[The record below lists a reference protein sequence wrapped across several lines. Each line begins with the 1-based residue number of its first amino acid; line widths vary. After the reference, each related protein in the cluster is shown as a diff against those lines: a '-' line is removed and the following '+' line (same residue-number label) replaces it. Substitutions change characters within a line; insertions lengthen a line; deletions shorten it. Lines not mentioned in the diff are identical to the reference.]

1 MIDVNDNAPV
11 FDKTVYE
18 FILSSSLRNFTT
30 PAFVKA
36 TDADAEEPNNVVRY
50 EIINGNYEN
59 KFRLDKYTGQLM
71 LVEPLMAGRPKS
83 RQKRQS
89 RDSDV
94 FVLTVRAYDL
104 GVPVM
109 FSMATIRIYPPE
121 SKTRTVTFVLPGR
134 NIDRKKTEDIL
145 STITGGRVIIHDIK
159 PYDEGHGQMDGDGVD
174 GTNAGIDFGGKGSG
188 SGSGSGNGKDKSVVT
203 ATVLYDSN
211 SVVDISQIQ
220 KRLQLNNAT
229 ADIAVRDSTE
239 AEVSFSV
246 DLLVQKSLMRAVFQ
260 NLYKAENKILFWLLI
275 AFAALIIAII
285 LALLLCCICPWCP
298 LYGATR

>member
-1 MIDVNDNAPV
+1 MIDVNDNAPI

-18 FILSSSLRNFTT
+18 FILSSNLRNFTT

-59 KFRLDKYTGQLM
+59 KFRLDKFTGQLM
-71 LVEPLMAGRPKS
+71 LVEPLMAGRPKPS
-83 RQKRQS
+83 RQTRQL

-121 SKTRTVTFVLPGR
+121 SKTRTVTFVLPGS
-134 NIDRKKTEDIL
+134 NIDRKKTEEIL
-145 STITGGRVIIHDIK
+145 STITGGRVIIHDIQ
-159 PYDEGHGQMDGDGVD
+159 PYNEDRDQMNGDGID
-174 GTNAGIDFGGKGSG
+174 GSNTGINFGNK
-188 SGSGSGNGKDKSVVT
+188 GNGKEKSVVT

-220 KRLQLNNAT
+220 KRLQLSNVT
-229 ADIAVRDSTE
+229 SGISVRDNTE
-239 AEVSFSV
+239 AEVNFC
-246 DLLVQKSLMRAVFQ
+246 QR
-260 NLYKAENKILFWLLI
+260 KAQISITFD
-275 AFAALIIAII
+275 
-285 LALLLCCICPWCP
+285 
-298 LYGATR
+298 